1 MKNFINKL
9 LGKKETTNN
18 PELPNVQFVKSE
30 NYQNLTLKFLNTEYT
45 ITDDWLDLFT
55 HFILLDQHNKMPLKT
70 WYTET
75 KEYIDKIGE
84 DEFIEIGSK
93 WISDCIEKSKENQ
106 RRYSNIGAVAANE
119 QIQKDLGFNDRK
131 IPEWVRKV
139 YGDEIIKEGFF
150 KMKTYAYLNNF
161 QNYFYQS
168 LGGRILRGFIQ
179 STVIHQDP
187 RLIELVDKVAL
198 TNPNTSQ
205 DPIHVYSQLPEEV
218 SIPRLTNLKG
228 KAKNKNIIKRIDKAV
243 TIVGKKSGK
252 TKAEIEESVIPDHGV
267 SPDSKFVFP
276 IDDVD
281 CVFNILN
288 TKEQETYYQVSDE
301 KRQKSIPKKIKD
313 NFPTEIKEFKKK
325 IKEIKTSL
333 SSHKKRIEEFY
344 LINRTIPFT
353 NFEKLYLGNH
363 LIKILTKNLI
373 WNFKKENFNIN
384 LIWTENG
391 FVDCE
396 GKLNDSKL
404 KDTTVSLWHPIGFK
418 SDYILKWRNLILEK
432 QIYQPFKQA
441 FREIYIITDA
451 ELNTETY
458 SNRYASHI
466 LNKDHVSALCKVRG
480 WSPSGIINSGK
491 ATYKLPESDYKVE
504 YWVSD
509 VYLGENSK
517 TYGSAHI
524 STDQVRFYKKKEQ
537 IVLSELPAILFSE
550 VMRDI
555 DMFVGVTSIGNDPE
569 WHDRGD
575 QGSMN
580 YWSSYTNGELT
591 ERSKTRSEILK
602 SIIPKMKIADKCE
615 FSGKFLKVKGT
626 IRNYKIHMGSGN
638 ILMEPDDQYLCI
650 VADRSARNLKKVFIP
665 FEGDNM
671 LSIIISKALLLV
683 DDMKIKDPTIVRQIK
698 R

>member
-1 MKNFINKL
+1 MKKFLDKL
-9 LGKKETTNN
+9 FGNSERKEDANL
-18 PELPNVQFVKSE
+18 PEVQFTKVESSE
-30 NYQNLTLKFLNTEYT
+30 NLKLRFLNTEYE
-45 ITDDWLDLFT
+45 ISDEWLDLFT
-55 HFILLDQHNKMPLKT
+55 HFIILDQHNKMPLKS
-70 WYTET
+70 WYVEA

-84 DEFIEIGSK
+84 EKFIQIGSK

-106 RRYSNIGAVAANE
+106 RRYGNIGAVAANE
-119 QIQKDLGFNDRK
+119 QIQKDLGFNNK
-131 IPEWVRKV
+131 KVPEWVRKV
-139 YGDEIIKEGFF
+139 YGDDIIKEGFF

-179 STVIHQDP
+179 STVINRDP
-187 RLIELVDKVAL
+187 RFIELVDKMAL

-205 DPIHVYSQLPEEV
+205 DPIHVYSQLPEEI

-228 KAKNKNIIKRIDKAV
+228 KAKNKNIIKRINKAV

-252 TKAEIEESVIPDHGV
+252 TKAEIEESVIPNHGIN
-267 SPDSKFVFP
+267 SDSKLIYS
-276 IDDVD
+276 IDGID
-281 CVFNILN
+281 CVYNIIN
-288 TKEQETYYQVSDE
+288 TKEQETYYQVNDTKS
-301 KRQKSIPKKIKD
+301 QKSIPKVLKD

-325 IKEIKTSL
+325 VKEIKTAL

-344 LINRTIPFT
+344 LINRTIPFA
-353 NFEKLYLGNH
+353 NFEKLYLGNN
-363 LIKILTKNLI
+363 LIKILARNLI
-373 WNFKKENFNIN
+373 WNFKKENLNIN
-384 LIWTENG
+384 LIWTESG
-391 FVDCE
+391 FVDFE
-396 GKLNDSKL
+396 GKLNASEL
-404 KDTTVSLWHPIGFK
+404 QNTTVSLWHSIGFK
-418 SDYILKWRNLILEK
+418 SDYILKWRNYILEN

-491 ATYKLPESDYKVE
+491 ATYKIPESDYKVE

-575 QGSMN
+575 QGSIN
-580 YWSSYTNGELT
+580 YWSSYTNGDLT

-602 SIIPKMKIADKCE
+602 NIIPKMKIADKCE
-615 FSGKFLKVKGT
+615 FSGKFLKVKGKL
-626 IRNYKIHMGSGN
+626 RNYKIHMGSGN

-650 VADRSARNLKKVFIP
+650 VADRSARKLKKVFIP

-671 LSIIISKALLLV
+671 LSIIISKALLLA
-683 DDMKIKDPTIVRQIK
+683 DDMKIKDATIVRQIK